1 MIQVSRK
8 IRGLLPTA
16 FAAAILLP
24 SMAVGQEDDEHDDEH
39 VFTVGEITVEHPW
52 ARAAVAGS
60 DTLAFA
66 EFINAG
72 PDDRIVSMTTDVA
85 ASVTLVGL
93 TNMNGVIEMVPVGE
107 FDLPGG
113 EFEFDPGGLG
123 FSLSGLTQD
132 LVEGAEFEMTV
143 TFSDAGE
150 LTFHVLVE
158 AADAMAHSHNH

>member
-1 MIQVSRK
+1 MIQLPRK
-8 IRGLLPTA
+8 IQSLLPVA

-24 SMAVGQEDDEHDDEH
+24 SMAVGQEEDEHDEH

-52 ARAAVAGS
+52 SRAAAAGS

-85 ASVTLVGL
+85 TSVTLVGL
-93 TNMNGVIEMVPVGE
+93 ANMNGVIEMVPVGE

-123 FSLSGLTQD
+123 FSLSGLTED

-143 TFSDAGE
+143 TFAEAGE